1 MKKSVIWLGLS
12 ILIVSALILASCN
25 SSTTTTTTS
34 KPATT
39 TTSAQVSI
47 TTTTSTNAVTKPIT
61 TTTPTSTGAHWYD
74 SLGKPQYG
82 GQLTASLNSNIVQFD
97 PYLTGG
103 TSVMNCWIEQ
113 LWCDDWT
120 LDTKVFAY
128 GMTFRPPDY
137 VKGNLALSW
146 EMPDTS
152 TFIVH
157 LRQGIHWQNI
167 PPVNG
172 REFTSD
178 DVVWNFDRMYGL
190 GGGFTKPSPFAVSDV
205 SSRADLTGVTATDK
219 YTVVFKWR
227 ITNPEYIQET
237 MLDQGTGSQNFVA
250 KEAVAQWGDVGDWH
264 HAIGTGPFIIKDYVS
279 DGSATLV
286 KNPDYWAVDERYP
299 QNKLPYVDKLTFLII
314 TNAATNLAAMRT
326 AKIDLTE
333 QVSLPDAQS
342 MKKTN
347 PEIVQLSVPQSAN
360 GISFRVDKPPF
371 NDINARRAM
380 QMAIDLP
387 TLANTYYQGTVSAV
401 PDTLTSY
408 FMTGWGYPYEQW
420 SQSLKDEYKFDPVA
434 AKKLLSAAGY
444 PNGFKTDVVADS
456 TKDMDLMQ
464 IVASNLSAI
473 GVTMEIRPMD
483 AASWVTFVLRGHNE
497 DAMAFRS
504 GGPLG
509 NSYSPIRMLQ
519 LFRTGYPADFG
530 LVSDPVFD
538 AFYPAA
544 MNASSVDAI
553 KKIVADANK
562 MVAEQHYALSL
573 LQPDLFSLY
582 QPWLKGYNAQTYA
595 LSNVAGFYTARY
607 WIDSGVK
614 KSFGH

>member
-12 ILIVSALILASCN
+12 ILIVSALILTSCN
-25 SSTTTTTTS
+25 NSTTTTTTS
-34 KPATT
+34 KSVTT
-39 TTSAQVSI
+39 TTSAQVT
-47 TTTTSTNAVTKPIT
+47 TTTTSTTVVTKP
-61 TTTPTSTGAHWYD
+61 TTPTSTSATTGNWWD

-103 TSVMNCWIEQ
+103 TSIMNSWIEQ

-120 LDTKVFAY
+120 LDPKIFAY

-152 TFIVH
+152 TFIAH

-190 GGGFTKPSPFAVSDV
+190 GGGFTKPSVAAISDV
-205 SSRADLTGVTATDK
+205 TTRADLTGVTATDK

-227 ITNPEYIQET
+227 INNPEYIQET
-237 MLDQGTGSQNFVA
+237 MLDQGTGSQDFVA
-250 KEAVAQWGDVGDWH
+250 KEAVTQWGDVGDWH
-264 HAIGTGPFIIKDYVS
+264 HAIGTGPFIITDYVS
-279 DGSATLV
+279 DSSATLV
-286 KNPDYWAVDERYP
+286 KNPTYWGHDERYP
-299 QNKLPYVDKLTFLII
+299 QNQLPYADKVTYLII
-314 TNAATNLAAMRT
+314 TNSATNLAAMRT
-326 AKIDLTE
+326 GKIDLTE
-333 QVSLPDAQS
+333 QVALSDATS

-347 PEIVQLSVPQSAN
+347 PEIAQISVPQSAN
-360 GISFRVDKPPF
+360 GISFRVDQPPF
-371 NDINARRAM
+371 NDINVRRAM

-387 TLANTYYQGTVSAV
+387 TLASTFYQGTVSSV

-444 PNGFKTDVVADS
+444 PNGFKTNVVADS

-464 IVASNLSAI
+464 IVASNLAAV

-483 AASWVTFVLRGHNE
+483 AASWVTFVLRGHKE

-530 LVSDPVFD
+530 MVSDPVFD

-544 MNASSVDAI
+544 MSASSVDGI
-553 KKIVADANK
+553 KTIVKNANK

-573 LQPDLFSLY
+573 LQPNLFSLN
-582 QPWLKGYNAQTYA
+582 QPWLKGYNAQNYA
-595 LSNVAGFYTARY
+595 LQTVCGFYTSRF
-607 WIDSGVK
+607 WIDASAK

>member
-1 MKKSVIWLGLS
+1 L
-12 ILIVSALILASCN
+12 
-25 SSTTTTTTS
+25 
-34 KPATT
+34 
-39 TTSAQVSI
+39 
-47 TTTTSTNAVTKPIT
+47 
-61 TTTPTSTGAHWYD
+61 
-74 SLGKPQYG
+74 
-82 GQLTASLNSNIVQFD
+82 D
-97 PYLTGG
+97 P
-103 TSVMNCWIEQ
+103 
-113 LWCDDWT
+113 
-120 LDTKVFAY
+120 KVFAY

-371 NDINARRAM
+371 NDINVRRAM